1 MRRARLHTG
10 LERITVAERER
21 PGGRP
26 ASTGV
31 RRDDGRPGRNA
42 GGNRGERV
50 AIGERVRQ
58 AHLEHFCPGGA
69 GLPVTDSGPI
79 GLSWVAA
86 DPAGWEANAARAAG
100 QRCGRC
106 GQPVTGRQDARK
118 RASGIWVH
126 EACPNWPGPRGGSS
140 ATSDQS
146 SGHNRQ
152 ALQPSLDRVSV
163 SVIRT
168 SDRGPFSP
176 RLRSAGQ

>member
-1 MRRARLHTG
+1 MRKAGPHTG

-50 AIGERVRQ
+50 PIGERVRQ

-86 DPAGWEANAARAAG
+86 NPAGWEANAARAAG

-118 RASGIWVH
+118 RASGS
-126 EACPNWPGPRGGSS
+126 GSTRP
-140 ATSDQS
+140 APT
-146 SGHNRQ
+146 GQ
-152 ALQPSLDRVSV
+152 ALEAVPPLPVTKVLVTTVRHC
-163 SVIRT
+163 
-168 SDRGPFSP
+168 SP
-176 RLRSAGQ
+176 ALIGSASA